1 MLNVFGELGKVDLGK
16 IIVDIL
22 VKGEN
27 LLQINV
33 VLVELMNGAVGGFD
47 FLIGM
52 VYLVDSLINENFVI
66 GSEMRQFLYLMDVL
80 VEELG
85 YYIDLKLNIIDIF
98 GDEGEWFAVLVCG
111 DVLSMEEV
119 EGLCG
124 EDDMVKILNGLVE
137 VEVSLELSF
146 NISNFLMGD

>member
-1 MLNVFGELGKVDLGK
+1 
-16 IIVDIL
+16 
-22 VKGEN
+22 
-27 LLQINV
+27 
-33 VLVELMNGAVGGFD
+33 
-47 FLIGM
+47 
-52 VYLVDSLINENFVI
+52 
-66 GSEMRQFLYLMDVL
+66 MDVL

-111 DVLSMEEV
+111 DVLSVEEV

-146 NISNFLMGD
+146 KISNFLMGD